1 MVVNDLDA
9 AEAEASARAIMETG
23 GVAVAYPGNVTS
35 DDFPRGLIETALR
48 EFGDIHILV
57 NNAGYI
63 WNGPLHKISDEQWDA
78 IQAVHLKAPFRILR
92 ELRGFLD
99 FRVAEERKAGAVAHR
114 KVVNVSSVSATGG
127 AAGQANYA
135 AAKAG
140 LHGLTRSL
148 AKEWGPL
155 AVNVNC
161 VAFGYIETRLTQE
174 ISGETAV
181 MIEGVARRVGLTR
194 PMIEAIKGAHSAW
207 PGGNAPMKRPEAFC
221 SSVFRNPT
229 TSPVRFWK
237 SVADLLVK
245 EPILSGATHGHE
257 NAIGGA
263 ASDVIMPSK
272 DGDGE
277 LPGEFPFTRGRL
289 SNPNTRVNWI
299 QRELSGEGDGDVPTS
314 KFDICFSMAK
324 PALM

>member
-1 MVVNDLDA
+1 MNRLTGKVAVVTGAGRGIGLSLVHRLVSEGARVLVNDLDA
-9 AEAEASARAIMETG
+9 QEAEAAARSLREAG
-23 GVAVAYPGNVTS
+23 GTAVAYPGNVTH
-35 DDFPRGLIETALR
+35 DDFPRRLIAAAL
-48 EFGDIHILV
+48 EQFGDIHILV

-78 IQAVHLKAPFRILR
+78 IQDVHLKAPFRILR

-99 FRVAEERKAGAVAHR
+99 GRVAEERRKGVVVHR

-174 ISGETAV
+174 IAGETAV
-181 MIEGVARRVGLTR
+181 MIEGVPRRVGLTR
-194 PMIEAIKGAHSAW
+194 PIIEAIKERTALGRAGTADEAAGGIMLFCLPESDYVTGQILEVSGGLAH
-207 PGGNAPMKRPEAFC
+207 
-221 SSVFRNPT
+221 
-229 TSPVRFWK
+229 
-237 SVADLLVK
+237 
-245 EPILSGATHGHE
+245 
-257 NAIGGA
+257 
-263 ASDVIMPSK
+263 
-272 DGDGE
+272 
-277 LPGEFPFTRGRL
+277 
-289 SNPNTRVNWI
+289 
-299 QRELSGEGDGDVPTS
+299 
-314 KFDICFSMAK
+314 
-324 PALM
+324 

>member
-1 MVVNDLDA
+1 MSRLEGKVALVTGAGRGIGLRLAHRLASEGARVVVNDLDPE
-9 AEAEASARAIMETG
+9 EAEAAARSLREKGSAAI
-23 GVAVAYPGNVTS
+23 AHPGNVAHQ
-35 DDFPRGLIETALR
+35 DFPSGSIARALA

-78 IQAVHLKAPFRILR
+78 IQNVHLRAPFRILR
-92 ELRGFLD
+92 ALRGFLD
-99 FRVAEERKAGAVAHR
+99 ERVAKERDDGLLVHR

-174 ISGETAV
+174 IVGETAV
-181 MIEGVARRVGLTR
+181 MIEGVPRRVGLTR
-194 PMIEAIKGAHSAW
+194 PMIEAIKHSTALGRAGTTDEAAGGIMLFCLPESDYVTGQVLEVSGGLAH
-207 PGGNAPMKRPEAFC
+207 
-221 SSVFRNPT
+221 
-229 TSPVRFWK
+229 
-237 SVADLLVK
+237 
-245 EPILSGATHGHE
+245 
-257 NAIGGA
+257 
-263 ASDVIMPSK
+263 
-272 DGDGE
+272 
-277 LPGEFPFTRGRL
+277 
-289 SNPNTRVNWI
+289 
-299 QRELSGEGDGDVPTS
+299 
-314 KFDICFSMAK
+314 
-324 PALM
+324 

>member
-1 MVVNDLDA
+1 MSRLAGKVALVTGAGRGIGLSLVRRLASEGAQVLVNDLDA
-9 AEAEASARAIMETG
+9 DEAEAAARSLREVG
-23 GVAVAYPGNVTS
+23 GTANAYPGNVTHE
-35 DDFPRGLIETALR
+35 DFARSFVAAALAQ
-48 EFGDIHILV
+48 FGDIHILV

-78 IQAVHLKAPFRILR
+78 IQNVHLRAPFRILR

-99 FRVAEERKAGAVAHR
+99 GRVAEERKKGVVVHR

-140 LHGLTRSL
+140 LFGLTRSL

-181 MIEGVARRVGLTR
+181 MIEGVPRRVGLTR
-194 PMIEAIKGAHSAW
+194 PMIEAIKERVALGRAGTADEAAGGIMLFCLPESDYVTGQILEVSGGLAH
-207 PGGNAPMKRPEAFC
+207 
-221 SSVFRNPT
+221 
-229 TSPVRFWK
+229 
-237 SVADLLVK
+237 
-245 EPILSGATHGHE
+245 
-257 NAIGGA
+257 
-263 ASDVIMPSK
+263 
-272 DGDGE
+272 
-277 LPGEFPFTRGRL
+277 
-289 SNPNTRVNWI
+289 
-299 QRELSGEGDGDVPTS
+299 
-314 KFDICFSMAK
+314 
-324 PALM
+324 

>member
-1 MVVNDLDA
+1 MSRLEGKVALVTGAGRGIGLRLAQRLASEGARVVVNDLDPE
-9 AEAEASARAIMETG
+9 EAEAAARSLRKKGSA
-23 GVAVAYPGNVTS
+23 AVAHPGNVAHQ
-35 DDFPRGLIETALR
+35 DFPSGFIARALA

-78 IQAVHLKAPFRILR
+78 IQNVHLRAPFRILR
-92 ELRGFLD
+92 ALRGFLD
-99 FRVAEERKAGAVAHR
+99 ERVAKERDDGLLVHR

-174 ISGETAV
+174 IVGETAV
-181 MIEGVARRVGLTR
+181 MIEGVPRRVGLTR
-194 PMIEAIKGAHSAW
+194 PMIEAIKHSTALGRAGTADEAAGGIMLFCLPESDYVTGQVLEVSGGLAH
-207 PGGNAPMKRPEAFC
+207 
-221 SSVFRNPT
+221 
-229 TSPVRFWK
+229 
-237 SVADLLVK
+237 
-245 EPILSGATHGHE
+245 
-257 NAIGGA
+257 
-263 ASDVIMPSK
+263 
-272 DGDGE
+272 
-277 LPGEFPFTRGRL
+277 
-289 SNPNTRVNWI
+289 
-299 QRELSGEGDGDVPTS
+299 
-314 KFDICFSMAK
+314 
-324 PALM
+324 

>member
-1 MVVNDLDA
+1 MTRLNGRVALVTGAGRGIGRSIAQKLAAEGARVLVNDLDA
-9 AEAEASARAIMETG
+9 AEAEASASAIKEKG
-23 GVAVAYPGNVTS
+23 GVAVAYSGSVTS
-35 DDFPRGLIETALR
+35 DDFPCGFIGAALR
-48 EFGDIHILV
+48 EFGDVHILV

-63 WNGPLHKISDEQWDA
+63 WNGPLHKISDQQWDA
-78 IQAVHLKAPFRILR
+78 IQDVHLKAPFRILR

-99 FRVAEERKAGAVAHR
+99 VRVAQERKNGTVIHR

-181 MIEGVARRVGLTR
+181 MIEGTARRVGLTR
-194 PMIEAIKGAHSAW
+194 PMIEAIKERTAFGRAGTADEAA
-207 PGGNAPMKRPEAFC
+207 GGILLFCIPE
-221 SSVFRNPT
+221 SDYIT
-229 TSPVRFWK
+229 GQ
-237 SVADLLVK
+237 
-245 EPILSGATHGHE
+245 ILEVSGGLA
-257 NAIGGA
+257 
-263 ASDVIMPSK
+263 
-272 DGDGE
+272 
-277 LPGEFPFTRGRL
+277 R
-289 SNPNTRVNWI
+289 
-299 QRELSGEGDGDVPTS
+299 
-314 KFDICFSMAK
+314 
-324 PALM
+324 

>member
-1 MVVNDLDA
+1 MTRLDGKVALVTGGGRGIGRSVAQKLAAEGARVLVNDLDT
-9 AEAEASARAIMETG
+9 AEAEASARAVTEAG
-23 GVAVAYPGNVTS
+23 GVAIAYPGNVTS
-35 DDFPRGLIETALR
+35 DDFPRGFIETALR
-48 EFGDIHILV
+48 KFGDIHILV

-99 FRVAEERKAGAVAHR
+99 VRVAQERKAGAITHR
-114 KVVNVSSVSATGG
+114 KVVNVSSVSGTAG

-194 PMIEAIKGAHSAW
+194 PMIEAIKERIALGRAGTADEAAGGILLFCIPESDYITGQILEVSGGLAH
-207 PGGNAPMKRPEAFC
+207 
-221 SSVFRNPT
+221 
-229 TSPVRFWK
+229 
-237 SVADLLVK
+237 
-245 EPILSGATHGHE
+245 
-257 NAIGGA
+257 
-263 ASDVIMPSK
+263 
-272 DGDGE
+272 
-277 LPGEFPFTRGRL
+277 
-289 SNPNTRVNWI
+289 
-299 QRELSGEGDGDVPTS
+299 
-314 KFDICFSMAK
+314 
-324 PALM
+324 

>member
-1 MVVNDLDA
+1 MSRLEGKVALVTGAGRGIGLRLAHRLASEGARVVVNDLDPE
-9 AEAEASARAIMETG
+9 EAEAAARSLREKGSAAI
-23 GVAVAYPGNVTS
+23 AHPGNVAHQ
-35 DDFPRGLIETALR
+35 DFPSGFIARALA

-78 IQAVHLKAPFRILR
+78 IQNVHLRAPFRILR
-92 ELRGFLD
+92 ALRGFLD
-99 FRVAEERKAGAVAHR
+99 EQVAKERDDGLLVHR

-174 ISGETAV
+174 IVGETAV
-181 MIEGVARRVGLTR
+181 MIEGVPRRVGLTR
-194 PMIEAIKGAHSAW
+194 PMIEAIKHSTALGRAGTADEAAGGIMLFCLPESDYVTGQVLEVSGGLAH
-207 PGGNAPMKRPEAFC
+207 
-221 SSVFRNPT
+221 
-229 TSPVRFWK
+229 
-237 SVADLLVK
+237 
-245 EPILSGATHGHE
+245 
-257 NAIGGA
+257 
-263 ASDVIMPSK
+263 
-272 DGDGE
+272 
-277 LPGEFPFTRGRL
+277 
-289 SNPNTRVNWI
+289 
-299 QRELSGEGDGDVPTS
+299 
-314 KFDICFSMAK
+314 
-324 PALM
+324 

>member
-1 MVVNDLDA
+1 MSRLEGKVALVTGAGRGIGLRLAHRLASEGARVVVNDLDPE
-9 AEAEASARAIMETG
+9 EAEAAARSLREKGSA
-23 GVAVAYPGNVTS
+23 AVAHPGNVAHQ
-35 DDFPRGLIETALR
+35 DFPSGFIARALA

-78 IQAVHLKAPFRILR
+78 IQNVHLRAPFRILR
-92 ELRGFLD
+92 ALRGFLD
-99 FRVAEERKAGAVAHR
+99 ERVAKERDDGLLVHR

-174 ISGETAV
+174 IVGETAV
-181 MIEGVARRVGLTR
+181 MIEGVPRRVGLTR
-194 PMIEAIKGAHSAW
+194 PMIEAIKHSTALGRAGTADEAAGGIMLFCLPESDYVTGQVLEVSGGLAH
-207 PGGNAPMKRPEAFC
+207 
-221 SSVFRNPT
+221 
-229 TSPVRFWK
+229 
-237 SVADLLVK
+237 
-245 EPILSGATHGHE
+245 
-257 NAIGGA
+257 
-263 ASDVIMPSK
+263 
-272 DGDGE
+272 
-277 LPGEFPFTRGRL
+277 
-289 SNPNTRVNWI
+289 
-299 QRELSGEGDGDVPTS
+299 
-314 KFDICFSMAK
+314 
-324 PALM
+324 